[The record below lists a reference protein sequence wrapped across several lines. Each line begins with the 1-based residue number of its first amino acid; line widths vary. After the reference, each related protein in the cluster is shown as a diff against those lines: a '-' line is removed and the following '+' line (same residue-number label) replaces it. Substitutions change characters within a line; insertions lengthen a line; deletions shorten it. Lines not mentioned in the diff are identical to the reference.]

1 MCEGGEGGVG
11 PFKILRKHLR
21 KEGKGVSAGRV
32 EVSRDPVACV
42 VCVVGVGVRAWG
54 REESG
59 RDCGGT
65 LAGAVGERSGCQWSC
80 S

>member
-1 MCEGGEGGVG
+1 MSNQRKEVRKGGGE
-11 PFKILRKHLR
+11 
-21 KEGKGVSAGRV
+21 GVSAGRV
-32 EVSRDPVACV
+32 EGGGARRACV
-42 VCVVGVGVRAWG
+42 GGVGVRAWG

>member
-1 MCEGGEGGVG
+1 M
-11 PFKILRKHLR
+11 
-21 KEGKGVSAGRV
+21 SAGRV
-32 EVSRDPVACV
+32 EGGGAQRA
-42 VCVVGVGVRAWG
+42 CVVGVGVRAWG

>member
-1 MCEGGEGGVG
+1 M
-11 PFKILRKHLR
+11 
-21 KEGKGVSAGRV
+21 SAGRV
-32 EVSRDPVACV
+32 EGGGARRACV
-42 VCVVGVGVRAWG
+42 GGGGVRAWG

>member
-1 MCEGGEGGVG
+1 MSNQRKEVRKGGGE
-11 PFKILRKHLR
+11 
-21 KEGKGVSAGRV
+21 GVSAGRG
-32 EVSRDPVACV
+32 EGGGDPRACM
-42 VCVVGVGVRAWG
+42 VGVGVRAWG